1 MTKFNLLADS
11 QSEILV
17 GGTWCYKAPSCKPP
31 TPKCYTPVCSSTTL
45 SNTVVIGQSNNA
57 TNVGLG
63 IGGFGSASSFQGN
76 SADVTNII
84 G

>member
-11 QSEILV
+11 QSEMLV
-17 GGTWCYKAPSCKPP
+17 GGKWGYKPSKPSA
-31 TPKCYTPVCSSTTL
+31 PKCYAPANYSTVLT
-45 SNTVVIGQSNNA
+45 NTVLIGQSNNA

-63 IGGFGSASSFQGN
+63 FGGFGGASSFQGN
-76 SADVTNII
+76 SADVTNIL

>member
-11 QSEILV
+11 QSEMLA
-17 GGTWCYKAPSCKPP
+17 GGGGSWCYKAP
-31 TPKCYTPVCSSTTL
+31 KCWAPASYSTTL
-45 SNTVVIGQSNNA
+45 NNKVIIGQSNNA
-57 TNVGLG
+57 TNVGIG
-63 IGGFGSASSFQGN
+63 IGGFGTASSFQGN

>member
-11 QSEILV
+11 QSEV
-17 GGTWCYKAPSCKPP
+17 VTGGSYGKKPVWKAPKHS
-31 TPKCYTPVCSSTTL
+31 YTTTI
-45 SNTVVIGQSNNA
+45 SNKVVIGQSNSA

-63 IGGFGSASSFQGN
+63 FDGYGKASSMQGN
-76 SADVTNII
+76 SADVTNFI

>member
-11 QSEILV
+11 QSEMLA
-17 GGTWCYKAPSCKPP
+17 GGTWCYKAP
-31 TPKCYTPVCSSTTL
+31 KCCAPASYSKTV
-45 SNTVVIGQSNNA
+45 NNQVVIGQSNNA
-57 TNVGLG
+57 TNVGIG
-63 IGGFGSASSFQGN
+63 IGGFGSAASFQGN

>member
-11 QSEILV
+11 QSEV
-17 GGTWCYKAPSCKPP
+17 VAGGGYSVKPVWKAPKC
-31 TPKCYTPVCSSTTL
+31 CYTTTI
-45 SNTVVIGQSNNA
+45 SNKVVIGQSNSA

-63 IGGFGSASSFQGN
+63 FDGYGKASSMQGN

>member
-1 MTKFNLLADS
+1 MTNYMILADLNAE
-11 QSEILV
+11 QIN
-17 GGTWCYKAPSCKPP
+17 GGCRPPRPSFPSI
-31 TPKCYTPVCSSTTL
+31 SSISSSSVT
-45 SNTVVIGQSNNA
+45 NTVMIRQGNSA

-63 IGGFGSASSFQGN
+63 LGGFGLATSFQGN

>member
-1 MTKFNLLADS
+1 MTKLNLLADS
-11 QSEILV
+11 QSEVLA
-17 GGTWCYKAPSCKPP
+17 GGTWCYKALRCKPP
-31 TPKCYTPVCSSTTL
+31 TPVCCAPTYSTTL
-45 SNTVVIGQSNNA
+45 NNKVVIGQSNNA
-57 TNVGLG
+57 ANLGIG

>member
-11 QSEILV
+11 QAEVLV
-17 GGTWCYKAPSCKPP
+17 GGTWCYKAPKYCAPAS
-31 TPKCYTPVCSSTTL
+31 YSTTVNNKVL
-45 SNTVVIGQSNNA
+45 IGQSNNA
-57 TNVGLG
+57 TNVGIG

-76 SADVTNII
+76 SATVTNFI

>member
-17 GGTWCYKAPSCKPP
+17 GGTWGYKAPKCP
-31 TPKCYTPVCSSTTL
+31 TPKCYAPAHYSTTL

-76 SADVTNII
+76 SADVINII

>member
-11 QSEILV
+11 QSEV
-17 GGTWCYKAPSCKPP
+17 VAGGGYSVKPVWKAPKCCP
-31 TPKCYTPVCSSTTL
+31 TTTTTTTTAIT
-45 SNTVVIGQSNNA
+45 NKVVIGQNNSA

-63 IGGFGSASSFQGN
+63 FGGYGSAGSLQGN
-76 SADVTNII
+76 SADVINII

>member
-11 QSEILV
+11 QSEV
-17 GGTWCYKAPSCKPP
+17 VAGGGYKMKPVWKAPKC
-31 TPKCYTPVCSSTTL
+31 CYTTTI
-45 SNTVVIGQSNNA
+45 SNKVVIGQSNSA

-63 IGGFGSASSFQGN
+63 FGGFGNASSFQGN
-76 SADVTNII
+76 SADVVNII

>member
-11 QSEILV
+11 QSEV
-17 GGTWCYKAPSCKPP
+17 VAGGGYSKKPTWKAPKH
-31 TPKCYTPVCSSTTL
+31 YDITTI
-45 SNTVVIGQSNNA
+45 SNKVVIGQSNYA

-63 IGGFGSASSFQGN
+63 FDGYGKASSIQGN
-76 SADVTNII
+76 NADVTNII

>member
-11 QSEILV
+11 QSEV
-17 GGTWCYKAPSCKPP
+17 VAGGGYSVKPVWKAPKC
-31 TPKCYTPVCSSTTL
+31 CYTTTI
-45 SNTVVIGQSNNA
+45 SNKVVIGQSNSA

-63 IGGFGSASSFQGN
+63 LGGYGKASSIQGN